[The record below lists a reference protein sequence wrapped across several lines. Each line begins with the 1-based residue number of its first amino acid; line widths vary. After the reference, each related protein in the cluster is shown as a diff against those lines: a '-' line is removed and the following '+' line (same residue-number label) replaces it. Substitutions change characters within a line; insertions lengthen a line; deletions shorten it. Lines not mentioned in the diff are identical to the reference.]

1 LIADFEL
8 FIAGRE
14 ATLRNSIR
22 LAAAAIIAA
31 VFMSQSGRAE
41 PVLNLA
47 DALVRYAKLDYMAAH
62 RMLSPLADDGDAVA
76 QEILGFMYSRAE
88 GIPRDD
94 AVAFHWF
101 TLAAEAG
108 RTEAQFELG
117 RIYRDGAGVT
127 ADGQTALFWFRRAAD
142 QGKPDAYNAV
152 AELYLGQ
159 HGIPAD
165 PAAAAEWFL
174 RGAEH
179 GSAQAM
185 YNIGLRY
192 AQGQGVAR
200 DEVEALK
207 WFDLA
212 HGEAVGSLHD
222 TIARARVALSEQL
235 MPMQVQMA
243 QIRSRE
249 WTRTHRE

>member
-1 LIADFEL
+1 M
-8 FIAGRE
+8 
-14 ATLRNSIR
+14 RNSTK
-22 LAAAAIIAA
+22 LAAAVVVA
-31 VFMSQSGRAE
+31 VALTSPICRAE
-41 PVLNLA
+41 PVNALP
-47 DALVRYAKLDYMAAH
+47 DALIRYAKLEYTQAH
-62 RMLSPLADDGDAVA
+62 RLLAPLADEGDAVA
-76 QEILGFMYSRAE
+76 QEVLGFLYSRGE

-94 AVAFHWF
+94 AVALHWF

-117 RIYRDGAGVT
+117 QIYRDGIGAA
-127 ADGQTALFWFRRAAD
+127 ADGKTALFWLRRAAE
-142 QGKPDAYNAV
+142 QGKADAYSAV

-165 PAAAAEWFL
+165 PAAASEWFL

-185 YNIGLRY
+185 YRIGLRY
-192 AQGQGVAR
+192 AEGQGVVR
-200 DEVEALK
+200 DEIEALK

-212 HGEAVGSLHD
+212 HGEAVGPLHD
-222 TIARARVALSEQL
+222 TIARARVALAERL

-249 WTRTHRE
+249 WMRIHREP